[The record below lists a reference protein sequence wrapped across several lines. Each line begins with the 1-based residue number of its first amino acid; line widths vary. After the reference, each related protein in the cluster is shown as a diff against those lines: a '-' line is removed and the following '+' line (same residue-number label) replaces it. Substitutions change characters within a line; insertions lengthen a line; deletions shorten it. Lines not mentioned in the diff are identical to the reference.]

1 MPQKM
6 PETERGQIAQN
17 PYQGQYKR
25 VLCVCSGGILRSP
38 TAAWVFSNEPYS
50 FNTRAAGTESFALI
64 RLDPELLGWAD
75 EVVCMEAHHR
85 LAIDRMD
92 ISQQI
97 HYPKGK
103 MPPVLV
109 LGIPDNY
116 EFRDPALI
124 RRIRTAYE
132 KEIR

>member
-1 MPQKM
+1 MNQKM

-64 RLDPELLGWAD
+64 RLDP
-75 EVVCMEAHHR
+75 
-85 LAIDRMD
+85 
-92 ISQQI
+92 
-97 HYPKGK
+97 
-103 MPPVLV
+103 
-109 LGIPDNY
+109 
-116 EFRDPALI
+116 ALI

-132 KEIR
+132 KETR